1 MRRKA
6 GPIMTLCPKCK
17 SIQKADSI
25 CSICKY
31 PIPPKDVGPD
41 EGPEKKEAQY
51 GFGIRPRIESDE
63 EDEVTEPDL
72 PVGAPKRPRL
82 SARDRVTINERLSK
96 AGLDGNGRFGSPTEA
111 LNAATTVLSAHGIE
125 LDDVPNS
132 WALTKYEQFRFTLD
146 LAWTNEADSY
156 SPIPIQNSV
165 LVLTWYKF
173 SEGVYEGLAY
183 LS

>member
-1 MRRKA
+1 MEIKVGA
-6 GPIMTLCPKCK
+6 VMTLCPKCK
-17 SIQKADSI
+17 SIQKADST

-31 PIPPKDVGPD
+31 PIPPKDVDPD

-51 GFGIRPRIESDE
+51 GYRPRIEKDE
-63 EDEVTEPDL
+63 EEEVTEPDL
-72 PVGAPKRPRL
+72 PAGAPKRPRL
-82 SARDRVTINERLSK
+82 SARDRMAINERLSK

-111 LNAATTVLSAHGIE
+111 LNVATTILSEHGIE
-125 LDDVPNS
+125 LDDIPNS

-156 SPIPIQNSV
+156 SPVAIQNSV
-165 LVLTWYKF
+165 LVFTWYKF